1 MMIMM
6 YNQLVDLGLS
16 ENGPSN
22 SWLNDSHL
30 IFIVVSAVSAFS
42 DTPIFI

>member
-1 MMIMM
+1 MIMM
-6 YNQLVDLGLS
+6 YNQFINLGLS

-22 SWLNDSHL
+22 SWLNNSRP